1 MCPAVGA
8 SEDLLPSSD
17 TQGRCGALQGLRA
30 FADSADFQK
39 KWREVKLQAKKRA
52 MAKIQE
58 LTGVE
63 LNPSSM
69 LDVQVGCPCL
79 RRCPSYSDAQG
90 CRDPPGFLV
99 PSHHDRADA
108 ETRGR
113 FWPGRRSSASTST
126 SASS

>member
-1 MCPAVGA
+1 MCPAVRA
-8 SEDLLPSSD
+8 AADSLLSSTD
-17 TQGRCGALQGLRA
+17 SQGRCGALQGLRA

-69 LDVQVGCPCL
+69 LDVQVGLLSPAAVFVL
-79 RRCPSYSDAQG
+79 Q
-90 CRDPPGFLV
+90 
-99 PSHHDRADA
+99 
-108 ETRGR
+108 
-113 FWPGRRSSASTST
+113 
-126 SASS
+126 